1 MFGDDDEDE
10 EAAAARKKIA
20 DEAKAGKKAK
30 KVVIE
35 KSLVILEVK
44 PIDDTTDLDALAQ
57 RIMADVTK
65 DGLTWKTEYKKEPV
79 AFGIFKLI
87 IGLAIEDA
95 KVSVDNDVVEP
106 IEEMNDMVQSV
117 DIKSFDKL

>member
-20 DEAKAGKKAK
+20 DAAKAGKKAK

-44 PIDDTTDLDALAQ
+44 PVDDTTDLDALAE
-57 RIMADVTK
+57 RIIAEVTK

-87 IGLAIEDA
+87 IGFVIEDA

-106 IEEMNDMVQSV
+106 IEEMTDMVQSV
-117 DIKSFDKL
+117 DIKTFDKL

>member
-20 DEAKAGKKAK
+20 DAAKAGKKPK

-44 PIDDTTDLDALAQ
+44 PVDDTTDLDALGE
-57 RIMADVTK
+57 RIIAEVTK
-65 DGLTWKTEYKKEPV
+65 DGLVWKTEYKKEPV
-79 AFGIFKLI
+79 AFGIFKLL
-87 IGLAIEDA
+87 IGAAIEDA

-106 IEEMNDMVQSV
+106 IEAMDDMVQSV